1 MITWQLF
8 LLSSLFFTIENDIGF
23 FRQHFIKRVL
33 FPLVPKK
40 LAMRE
45 KIPNIFTTWITN
57 DTKFGSFLFL
67 YLVRFFRSFL
77 CLLLKVIQV
86 INFVHLQSC
95 NKTKGNCEFNIQEIN
110 ISFCNCYWKINLI
123 TICLEWNA
131 I

>member
-8 LLSSLFFTIENDIGF
+8 FTSLHNRKWYRFFSVNISSKEFFF
-23 FRQHFIKRVL
+23 HWYRKSWR
-33 FPLVPKK
+33 
-40 LAMRE
+40 MRE

-67 YLVRFFRSFL
+67 YFVLNFRSFL

-110 ISFCNCYWKINLI
+110 ISLCNCYWKINSI